1 MSDLL
6 QRLQAALQDTSLLSV
21 KEWRNTNGMMGL
33 YRSEE
38 HGYRLIGILIYG
50 RMWYVQYRQD
60 AADEAD
66 FGAEIIAAFA
76 GAEEV
81 GGS

>member
-1 MSDLL
+1 VSDLL
-6 QRLQAALQDTSLLSV
+6 LQHQAALQDTSLVSV
-21 KEWRNTNGMMGL
+21 KEWRNNNGMMGL

-38 HGYRLIGILIYG
+38 TDDYIYLAVLVE
-50 RMWYVQYRQD
+50 RTCWYQQYQKKD
-60 AADEAD
+60 VAEL
-66 FGAEIIAAFA
+66 GAEVIAAFA

>member
-6 QRLQAALQDTSLLSV
+6 LQLQATLQDTSLVSV
-21 KEWRNTNGMMGL
+21 KEWRNNNGMMGL

-38 HGYRLIGILIYG
+38 TDVYIAVLVEEIC
-50 RMWYVQYRQD
+50 WYQQYRGKED
-60 AADEAD
+60 VAEL
-66 FGAEIIAAFA
+66 GAEVIAAFA
-76 GAEEV
+76 GAEEI

>member
-6 QRLQAALQDTSLLSV
+6 LQLQATLQDISLVSV
-21 KEWRNTNGMMGL
+21 REWRNNNGMMGL
-33 YRSEE
+33 YRSGE
-38 HGYRLIGILIYG
+38 HGYRLIGILVQG
-50 RMWYVQYRQD
+50 KMWHVQFRQD
-60 AADEAD
+60 AEDDADL
-66 FGAEIIAAFA
+66 GAEIIAAFA